1 MCVLSRGAL
10 APSRV
15 AVAPVV
21 EFEIAG
27 VGGHADGCFPEEL
40 PVGVKGYFFG
50 GPVEAVFMV
59 AVVGAEIDDGGV
71 YLAFDGVDYQPD
83 GGFVGFFL
91 FAGEE
96 LDVDF
101 LGVVV
106 VLRKMLL
113 WSSSRP

>member
-1 MCVLSRGAL
+1 MCVFSRWAL

-27 VGGHADGCFPEEL
+27 VGGHAGGGFPEEL
-40 PVGVKGYFFG
+40 PVDVESYFFG
-50 GPVEAVFMV
+50 RPVEAVFMV
-59 AVVGAEIDDGGV
+59 AIVGAEVDDGGV
-71 YLAFDGVDYQPD
+71 YLAFDGVDYEPD
-83 GGFVGFFL
+83 GRFVGFFL

-101 LGVVV
+101 LGVIV
-106 VLRKMLL
+106 VLRRV
-113 WSSSRP
+113 SIGNSSRV